1 MIDPMYSPT
10 VMVIDDCDEA
20 LMLQRMVLEQEG
32 FKVVTATSGSEAL
45 RKLKNEPS
53 PQMVFLDVQMND
65 MSGFEFLEQLALDS
79 PDLIRSIPIV
89 LLTGLDEVPESR
101 AVDFLRKPVGID
113 ELIQCARRH
122 TGLLASPSSTEPV
135 Y

>member
-1 MIDPMYSPT
+1 MYSPT